1 MKLVS
6 IVAPCYNEAA
16 NVVELYERITSV
28 LNNYKEVSYEII
40 FIDNASE
47 DNTVDILKSIAE
59 KDKNIKIIVNT
70 RNFGHVRSP
79 FYAILQAKGDAV
91 IIMASDLQD
100 PPELLGEFIKKWNEG
115 YKIVVGI
122 KEKSEE
128 NKILFYLRRFYYRLL
143 NNVSELDLISNC
155 TGFGLYDRKVV
166 EIIRDM
172 DERYPYFRG
181 LIAEIGFDRY
191 EISYTQNK
199 RKRGLSKNNFYSL
212 YDFAMLG
219 FVNHSRLPLRLA
231 AFLGFLSSV
240 VSLFV
245 GIFYFLYKLIYWQN
259 FQVGMAP
266 IVIGLFF
273 FSSIQMFFLG
283 VVGEYIGIIYLQT
296 RKRPLVVE
304 KERINFN
311 GR

>member
-1 MKLVS
+1 M
-6 IVAPCYNEAA
+6 I
-16 NVVELYERITSV
+16 
-28 LNNYKEVSYEII
+28 NYKEYSYEII

-47 DNTVDILKSIAE
+47 DNTVNILKSILE
-59 KDKNIKIIVNT
+59 KDNNIKIIVNA

-79 FYAILQAKGDAV
+79 FYGILQANGDAV

-100 PPELLGEFIKKWNEG
+100 PPELLGKFIEKWEEG

-122 KEKSEE
+122 KEKSAE
-128 NKILFYLRRFYYRLL
+128 NPIFFFFRKLYYNLL
-143 NNVSELDLISNC
+143 HNVSELDLISNF

-172 DERYPYFRG
+172 DEQYPYFRG
-181 LIAEIGFDRY
+181 LIAEIGFDHY

-212 YDFAMLG
+212 YDVAMLG

-231 AFLGFLSSV
+231 AFLGFISSV
-240 VSLFV
+240 LSLFT
-245 GIFYFLYKLIYWQN
+245 GIFYFLYKLIYWEN

-311 GR
+311 GK